1 MDSSN
6 QPETVEAYNN
16 RGHARKAKGDF
27 DGAITDYSKVIELKP
42 DAAAGYYN
50 RGDAKRLKGDLDGA
64 LADYNQAFELK
75 LNVAQAYNN
84 RGEVK
89 RAKKDF
95 DGALIDYNKAI
106 ELKPDFFQ
114 AYSNRG
120 LLKRITKDFD
130 GALADYDKAIE
141 LKPDYAEAYNNR
153 GLLKQIKSELNGA
166 LVDYEKAIELKPDS
180 AIIRKNR
187 DGALQAKEE
196 NSLVLRTDFSNESAW
211 KAICAAILDPNVE
224 FSANVNFI
232 SEQKYEG
239 LETEKLFPLLSKMLP
254 QSFAFVV
261 DNIALTNSEHPIL
274 VIDLQDKSGRTFR
287 VIPSALWEIENN
299 LSIANMDFE
308 EFANAVGKDGI
319 FRGFSQE

>member
-6 QPETVEAYNN
+6 QPETAEAYNN
-16 RGHARKAKGDF
+16 RGHARKAKADF
-27 DGAITDYSKVIELKP
+27 DGAIADYSKVIELKP
-42 DAAAGYYN
+42 DAAVGYYN

-89 RAKKDF
+89 RAKNDL
-95 DGALIDYNKAI
+95 DGALADYNKAI
-106 ELKPDFFQ
+106 ELKPDFSQ

-120 LLKRITKDFD
+120 LLKRIAKNFD

-141 LKPDYAEAYNNR
+141 LKPDSAEAYNNR
-153 GLLKQIKSELNGA
+153 GLLKQIKSDLNGA
-166 LVDYEKAIELKPDS
+166 LADYDKAIGIKPDS

-187 DGALQAKEE
+187 DGALQAIKE

-211 KAICAAILDPNVE
+211 KAVCAAIQDLDAE
-224 FSANVNFI
+224 FSANVNFV
-232 SEQKYEG
+232 SEQKYDG
-239 LETEKLFPLLSKMLP
+239 LETDKLLPLLSGMSP
-254 QSFAFVV
+254 QSFAFIV
-261 DNIALTNSEHPIL
+261 DNIALTNPEHAIL
-274 VIDLQDKSGRTFR
+274 VVDLKDKPGQTFR
-287 VIPSALWEIENN
+287 VIPSALWEVENN

-308 EFANAVGKDGI
+308 EFASAVGKDGI
-319 FRGFSQE
+319 FRGFSEE